1 MLHAA
6 LGLSL
11 RPLPAILALTLFAFH
26 IAVTVMILAAIK
38 IFQRG
43 REEPDDDQLIISR
56 LNGLRWDEKP
66 AGDFYKLRW
75 EKVDEMPTTPCI
87 QNVL

>member
-26 IAVTVMILAAIK
+26 IAVTVMILAALK
-38 IFQRG
+38 ISQRG
-43 REEPDDDQLIISR
+43 REEPDDDQLIIRR
-56 LNGLRWDEKP
+56 LNGLMRDKKP
-66 AGDFYKLRW
+66 AGGFYQLQW
-75 EKVDEMPTTPCI
+75 EVDMPTTPCTR
-87 QNVL
+87 NAL